1 MSKKI
6 ILIAEDEPYVREVIK
21 AMVNELGNF
30 EIVEASDAG
39 ELVDFARKARPDLII
54 TDVIMPDNDAYHAL
68 RELKKEDEFKDIPV
82 IFESALMSDRAVF
95 ETMAPPGPAM
105 FLVKPFKF
113 DEFVKAVNKMLPSE
127 KD

>member
-21 AMVNELGNF
+21 AMVKEIGDF

-39 ELVDFARKARPDLII
+39 ELVDFARKVHPDLII

-68 RELKKEDEFKDIPV
+68 AELKKEDKFKNTPV

-95 ETMAPPGPAM
+95 ETLAPPGPVM

-113 DEFVKAVNKMLPSE
+113 DELTKAVNKMLSPE
-127 KD
+127 K

>member
-1 MSKKI
+1 MSKRI
-6 ILIAEDEPYVREVIK
+6 ILIAEDEPYIREVIK

-54 TDVIMPDNDAYHAL
+54 TDVIMPGNDAYHAL
-68 RELKKEDEFKDIPV
+68 GELKKDEEFKNIPV

-113 DEFVKAVNKMLPSE
+113 DEFAKAVKKMLPPE